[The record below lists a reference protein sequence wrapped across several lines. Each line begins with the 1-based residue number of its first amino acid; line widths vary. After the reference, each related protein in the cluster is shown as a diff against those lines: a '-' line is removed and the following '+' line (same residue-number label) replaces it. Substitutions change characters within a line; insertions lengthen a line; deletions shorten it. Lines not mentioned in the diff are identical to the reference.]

1 MTVLR
6 AVIMSHVV
14 TVPELL
20 DGHTVLDIECL
31 DRVYLNGY
39 VPSLQAGGQVIS
51 FLHDHLGMKI
61 ASPAVFEQIG
71 TRFRQAVARF
81 ADDNDIRLVKFG
93 KGTRKIDVMRP
104 LLEQAARQGQ
114 PKVVAIGWAQEYQHV
129 WEARKRDTDP
139 SRPPQFSFAIAQRRV
154 TCYYFYLWDEDFG
167 GAFIKVCA
175 YFPYPVKIWVN
186 GHEWAKRQ
194 LAMAGIGFTE
204 LSNGFASCQDPQAL
218 QAVCDRLGP
227 GAIMVFFERWMSR
240 IPLPLTADDRAAGYW
255 WELSMRQVEVSRTIV
270 FDAPR
275 NARAFFEALV
285 ADNLDLGRPEN
296 VELIFGRAPKGRT
309 GRPPKTPPV
318 CKTAIDRYPFLGPW
332 TTAVTINAF
341 YKKSRIKQYLK
352 DGRALRIETVV
363 NSPDDLGVAR
373 RLHNLDELQARARA
387 ANARLLHTERAG
399 QGCVFDSPAFA
410 RISQPSLT
418 GDGRRAPGLRFGD
431 PRVQALAG
439 ALAHTL
445 CAVTGITNKSL
456 RALMTGL
463 LGTPY
468 TMNQASYDLARLTRN
483 GLITRAPHQNRYSL
497 TPDGLKFAIFYT
509 KVHDRILRPLMAG
522 DQPHA
527 PPPLR
532 QALRTIDTEVL
543 RRLDAARLRSAA

>member
-1 MTVLR
+1 
-6 AVIMSHVV
+6 
-14 TVPELL
+14 
-20 DGHTVLDIECL
+20 
-31 DRVYLNGY
+31 
-39 VPSLQAGGQVIS
+39 
-51 FLHDHLGMKI
+51 
-61 ASPAVFEQIG
+61 
-71 TRFRQAVARF
+71 
-81 ADDNDIRLVKFG
+81 
-93 KGTRKIDVMRP
+93 
-104 LLEQAARQGQ
+104 
-114 PKVVAIGWAQEYQHV
+114 
-129 WEARKRDTDP
+129 
-139 SRPPQFSFAIAQRRV
+139 
-154 TCYYFYLWDEDFG
+154 
-167 GAFIKVCA
+167 
-175 YFPYPVKIWVN
+175 
-186 GHEWAKRQ
+186 
-194 LAMAGIGFTE
+194 
-204 LSNGFASCQDPQAL
+204 
-218 QAVCDRLGP
+218 
-227 GAIMVFFERWMSR
+227 MVFFERWMSR

-509 KVHDRILRPLMAG
+509 KVHDRILRPLRAG

-532 QALRTIDTEVL
+532 QALRTIDTEVR
-543 RRLDAARLRSAA
+543 RRLDAARLPAAA